1 MPTSTEQLYAV
12 RDGIRLVAVK
22 AETTPGVDAI
32 AGTPASSDYI
42 TCRADIAF
50 QYDQH
55 PNTAVTNSYDEL
67 PPIPGAQRATVTL
80 RLQMVGSGV
89 AATPP
94 DWGRLL
100 GGAAMTETIT
110 AAALGFGSMATAGT
124 GTSVTLPNIFGSVAQ
139 QYRGMPILLTG
150 NPGGA
155 GAYDIIG
162 DYTASRVAYISSVYS
177 PVLSTATSVMI
188 PANVLYAPTSIDD
201 FEKWFTLYLWHDEIF
216 YAVVGAK
223 VVGLQIQLT
232 SGAPAEMTVTLAGL
246 VAQKFN
252 VIARSANFT
261 PVTRSP
267 PIWRYLAGPAGSAMS
282 RLNRTRAR
290 VRQASFDFGLA
301 GTQME
306 NPEAYQGYDPAIL
319 TKRAIRIRL
328 DPFQHAVDTP
338 LRASLI
344 DTAIP
349 VPYCAIWGSGEGNRF
364 ALMTPSAQAVDHQR
378 SVRNELGVDS
388 LTLAPTTPDAGLFL
402 ACF

>member
-1 MPTSTEQLYAV
+1 MPTFTEQLYAV

-32 AGTPASSDYI
+32 AGTPASIDYV
-42 TCRADIAF
+42 TCRAEIAF
-50 QYDQH
+50 QYDSF

-80 RLQMVGSGV
+80 RLQMVGSGTGG
-89 AATPP
+89 TPP
-94 DWGRLL
+94 DWAKLL
-100 GGAAMTETIT
+100 PGGAMAETIT
-110 AAALGFGSMATAGT
+110 ATPITGTATGGT
-124 GTSVTLPNIFGSVAQ
+124 ATSVTLPSAFGTTLQ
-139 QYRGMPILLTG
+139 QYRGMPIQLTG
-150 NPGGA
+150 NPSGDGA
-155 GAYDIIG
+155 LDVIAGYDTLR
-162 DYTASRVAYISSVYS
+162 TATIASVYS
-177 PVLSTATSVMI
+177 PVLSTSTVGTI

-216 YAVVGAK
+216 YALVGAK

-252 VIARSANFT
+252 AVARPSNYT

-267 PIWRYLAGPAGSAMS
+267 PIWRYLTGATGSAMS
-282 RLNRTRAR
+282 RLNRRLAR
-290 VRQASFDFGLA
+290 VRQATFDLGLT
-301 GTQME
+301 GTQMD

-319 TKRAIRIRL
+319 TKRAMRIRL

-338 LRASLI
+338 LRAALM
-344 DTAIP
+344 DTANP
-349 VPYCAIWGSGEGNRF
+349 VPYCAIWGSGPGNRF
-364 ALMTPSAQAVDHQR
+364 ALMSPSAQVIDHQR

-388 LTLAPTTPDAGLFL
+388 LTLAPVLPDAGLFL